1 MQEISIIE
9 TKLTELQEIILTE
22 LTKTFNSPF
31 ICKKLSIKPI
41 TFTKAVQVL
50 TEKGMLENN
59 TVTEKGKKM
68 VHYLEFRNETISL
81 FLKKNKITTT
91 TEIIS
96 QLSKLDYK
104 IIVALRNLI

>member
-9 TKLTELQEIILTE
+9 TKLTELQENVLIE
-22 LTKTFNSPF
+22 LNKTLNNPF

-41 TFTKAVQVL
+41 TLTKAIQVL
-50 TEKGMLENN
+50 TEKGLITEN

-81 FLKKNKITTT
+81 FLKKHRILITN
-91 TEIIS
+91 EINN
-96 QLSKLDYK
+96 QLCKLDYK
-104 IIVALRNLI
+104 IIIALRNLL